1 MYHGWHKWEE
11 YNIKMRLKETAFRLN
26 QTGSEERPEKKRNL
40 EWTDPG
46 YRSPYSD

>member
-1 MYHGWHKWEE
+1 MYQEWDKWEK

-26 QTGSEERPEKKRNL
+26 KKSSREGSEKKSNFQ
-40 EWTDPG
+40 WTYPG